1 MLCRRMNGSQETGLH
16 GSCGNLCAGG
26 GCQVRLETCYLSV
39 DNFCKTARARSF
51 FIARA
56 NFIQK
61 GSSNMNETEVK
72 MSGFPP
78 VSFEEFAVPT
88 REEWYNEAVAALK
101 GAPFDKRMF
110 TPTYEG
116 ITLEPIYTLAD
127 NEELLDIGGMPGEA
141 PFLRGTKSSGYI
153 AEPWKIAQSASD
165 VLPKE
170 ANEVVKNELAKGATI
185 LHFELD
191 ECTKLGRDPDPE
203 LFKGDYRG
211 LSLTTL
217 RDADEML
224 KGLDYT
230 KVPLHIY
237 AGASAVSVLGLVA
250 AQAKATGVKG
260 SLKEA
265 KGCIGADPLGE
276 LAERGTLPL
285 PIDELYDEMALA
297 IKWAQENA
305 PKLKTILVRGDV
317 YHNGG
322 ASATQETAY
331 AMSAAIAYI
340 RAMRHRGIE
349 PEITMSHIK
358 FSFSLGTNFFMEIAR
373 IRAAR
378 TVWSQIAEAFGADAD
393 EYGKI
398 DIIARTSRFT
408 STVYDPYVNILRATT
423 QAFSGAVGGV
433 DAMQISCFDDAIR
446 PSGEI
451 AKRIARNIQVMLQ
464 TEFDMLQP
472 VDPAGGSWYVE
483 RLTAQCAAAVWAIL
497 QDVDAEGGI
506 YPALKK
512 GVIQGEIEKILKS
525 RLKNLAFRKDRAVG
539 TNMYPNTLEKPLENM
554 FPRGEKLCR
563 ERKEAVAKFRELTDE
578 QHAAESLEKIMEN
591 IHEGDAKF
599 LDAVIEAFMT
609 GATVGEV
616 RKALNDSFEGEESV
630 KAIGTHRW
638 TEQIEALRKTTE
650 EFTERT
656 GKTIR
661 VFLANMGPIPQHKAR
676 ADFSAGFMEVAHF
689 EVLRNNGFPTPEE
702 AVKAAVESG
711 AEVAVIC
718 STDDTY
724 PELVPPV
731 ARGIKAARPEMRLL
745 LAGAPAAE
753 YKDSYIEAGVDD
765 FIHVRANCYEIL
777 KSIQEKAI
785 QASGCPSADENP
797 RKGEGL

>member
-1 MLCRRMNGSQETGLH
+1 
-16 GSCGNLCAGG
+16 
-26 GCQVRLETCYLSV
+26 
-39 DNFCKTARARSF
+39 
-51 FIARA
+51 
-56 NFIQK
+56 
-61 GSSNMNETEVK
+61 MNETEVK
-72 MSGFPP
+72 MSEFSP
-78 VSFEEFAVPT
+78 VSFEEFDVPT
-88 REEWYNEAVAALK
+88 REKWYDEAVAALK

-116 ITLEPIYTLAD
+116 ITLEPVYTLAD
-127 NEELLDIGGMPGEA
+127 NEELLNLGGMPGEA
-141 PFLRGTKSSGYI
+141 PFLRGTKSSGYL
-153 AEPWKIAQSASD
+153 AGPWKIAQSASD

-203 LFKGDYRG
+203 LFKEDYRG
-211 LSLTTL
+211 LSLATL
-217 RDADEML
+217 HDADEML
-224 KGLDYT
+224 KDLDFT

-237 AGASAVSVLGLVA
+237 AGASAVAVLGLIA
-250 AQAKATGVKG
+250 ARARAAGAKE

-265 KGCIGADPLGE
+265 KGCVGADPLGE
-276 LAERGTLPL
+276 LAERGSLPL
-285 PIDELYDEMALA
+285 PLDELYDEMALA
-297 IKWAQENA
+297 IKWAEKNA

-340 RAMRHRGIE
+340 RAMRHRGVE
-349 PEITMSHIK
+349 PETTISHIK

-373 IRAAR
+373 LRAAR
-378 TVWSQIAEAFGADAD
+378 TIWAQITEAFGVDAC
-393 EYGKI
+393 EHGKV
-398 DIIARTSRFT
+398 DIIARTSHFT

-433 DAMQISCFDDAIR
+433 DAMQVSCFDDAIR

-451 AKRIARNIQVMLQ
+451 AKRIARNIQIMLQ

-483 RLTAQCAAAVWAIL
+483 RLTAQCAANVWAAL
-497 QDVDAEGGI
+497 QNVDAEGGM
-506 YPALKK
+506 YCALKK
-512 GVIQGEIEKILKS
+512 GVVQSEIEKILKS

-554 FPRGEKLCR
+554 FPRGEKLYR
-563 ERKEAVAKFRELTDE
+563 ARKESVGKFRELIDE
-578 QHAAESLEKIMEN
+578 KHAAECLGKIMN
-591 IHEGDAKF
+591 TIHAADAGF
-599 LDAVIEAFMT
+599 MDAVVEAFLA
-609 GATVGEV
+609 GATIGEV
-616 RKALNDSFEGEESV
+616 RHVLNDSFEGQESV
-630 KAIGTHRW
+630 KAIGVHRW
-638 TEQIEALRKTTE
+638 TEQLEALRKATE
-650 EFTERT
+650 DFTGRT
-656 GKTIR
+656 GKSIR

-689 EVLRNNGFPTPEE
+689 EVLRNNGFATPEK

-711 AEVAVIC
+711 ADVAVIC

-731 ARGIKAARPEMRLL
+731 ARGIKAAKPQMGVF

-753 YKDSYIEAGVDD
+753 YKDAYVEAGVDD
-765 FIHVRANCYEIL
+765 FIHVRANCCEIL
-777 KSIQEKAI
+777 KAIQEKAI
-785 QASGCPSADENP
+785 NAAACPAEENP

>member
-1 MLCRRMNGSQETGLH
+1 
-16 GSCGNLCAGG
+16 
-26 GCQVRLETCYLSV
+26 
-39 DNFCKTARARSF
+39 
-51 FIARA
+51 
-56 NFIQK
+56 
-61 GSSNMNETEVK
+61 MNETEVK
-72 MSGFPP
+72 MSEFSP
-78 VSFEEFAVPT
+78 VSFEEFDVPT
-88 REEWYNEAVAALK
+88 REKWYDEAVAALK

-116 ITLEPIYTLAD
+116 ITLEPVYTLAD
-127 NEELLDIGGMPGEA
+127 NEELLNLGGMPGEA
-141 PFLRGTKSSGYI
+141 PFLRGTKSSGYL
-153 AEPWKIAQSASD
+153 AGPWKIAQSASD

-203 LFKGDYRG
+203 LFKEDYRG
-211 LSLTTL
+211 LSLATL
-217 RDADEML
+217 HDVDEML
-224 KGLDYT
+224 KNLDFT

-237 AGASAVSVLGLVA
+237 AGASAVAVLGLIA
-250 AQAKATGVKG
+250 ARARAAGAKE

-265 KGCIGADPLGE
+265 KGCVGADPLGE
-276 LAERGTLPL
+276 LAERGSLPL
-285 PIDELYDEMALA
+285 PLDELYDEMALA
-297 IKWAQENA
+297 IKWAEKNA

-340 RAMRHRGIE
+340 RAMRHRGVE
-349 PEITMSHIK
+349 PETTISHIK

-373 IRAAR
+373 LRAAR
-378 TVWSQIAEAFGADAD
+378 TIWAQITEAFGVDAC
-393 EYGKI
+393 EHGKV
-398 DIIARTSRFT
+398 DIIARTSHFT

-433 DAMQISCFDDAIR
+433 DAMQVSCFDDAIR

-451 AKRIARNIQVMLQ
+451 AKRIARNIQIMLQ

-483 RLTAQCAAAVWAIL
+483 RLTAQCAANVWAAL
-497 QDVDAEGGI
+497 QNVDAEGGM
-506 YPALKK
+506 YCALKK
-512 GVIQGEIEKILKS
+512 GVVQSEIEKILKS

-554 FPRGEKLCR
+554 FPRGEKLYR
-563 ERKEAVAKFRELTDE
+563 ARKESVGKFRELIDE
-578 QHAAESLEKIMEN
+578 KHAAECLGKIMST
-591 IHEGDAKF
+591 IHAADAGF
-599 LDAVIEAFMT
+599 MDAVVEAFLA
-609 GATVGEV
+609 GATLGEV
-616 RKALNDSFEGEESV
+616 RHVLNDSFEGQESV
-630 KAIGTHRW
+630 KAIGVHRW
-638 TEQIEALRKTTE
+638 TEQLEALRKATE
-650 EFTERT
+650 DFTGRT
-656 GKTIR
+656 GKSIR

-689 EVLRNNGFPTPEE
+689 EVLRNNGFATPEE

-711 AEVAVIC
+711 ADVAVIC

-731 ARGIKAARPEMRLL
+731 ARGIKAAKPEMGVF

-753 YKDSYIEAGVDD
+753 YKDAYVEAGVDD
-765 FIHVRANCYEIL
+765 FIHVRANCCEIL
-777 KSIQEKAI
+777 KAIQEKAI
-785 QASGCPSADENP
+785 NAATCPAEENP